1 MAKTRVVLSDASPLI
16 ALAAAG
22 AFDLLRELSGA
33 VTVTATVRREVL
45 AGKGRPGEPE
55 LRAAIRAGWIYVQR
69 DHRPDPTLAD
79 LDEGEATT
87 LAAAAA
93 LGTGCLVLID
103 DPVGRQRARALGLP
117 IAGTAGVL
125 ITAKKRG
132 LIPAVRPLLE
142 ALMNA
147 DFRLSHQVVTTV
159 LEEAGEAL
167 DTRPKTPSP

>member
-22 AFDLLRELSGA
+22 VFDLLRELFGA

-45 AGKGRPGEPE
+45 AGKGRPGERE
-55 LRAAIRAGWIYVQR
+55 LRAAIRAGWIHVQR
-69 DHRPDPTLAD
+69 DRRPDPTLAD

-87 LAAAAA
+87 LAAAAS
-93 LGTGCLVLID
+93 LDTGCLVLID
-103 DPVGRQRARALGLP
+103 DPVGRQRARELGLP

-125 ITAKKRG
+125 LTAKKRG

-147 DFRLSHQVVTTV
+147 DFRLSGQVVTTV
-159 LEEAGEAL
+159 LEDAGEAS
-167 DTRPKTPSP
+167 DTRPKRE